1 MKVKKAIFSE
11 RQPEYTYMPLENGM
25 ADVIICKFIEE
36 LHSEEDDTV
45 EYVHEVNQFRVSIEE
60 ITEEMIE
67 SEPLSYLDY
76 SPEQIDISLE
86 DRINALEGAFVE
98 IAQEV
103 YNG

>member
-1 MKVKKAIFSE
+1 M
-11 RQPEYTYMPLENGM
+11 
-25 ADVIICKFIEE
+25 
-36 LHSEEDDTV
+36 EEDDTV
-45 EYVHEVNQFRVSIEE
+45 EYVHEVNQFRVSMEE

-76 SPEQIDISLE
+76 SPEQVDISLE